1 MPVPEAHSNLN
12 LDPAR
17 PHSAAHP
24 IYAVASVNDLPLKGP
39 LSDWSQKCP
48 SHDINA
54 KIGHAHSPKTK
65 TAIPSSF
72 FISTSK

>member
-1 MPVPEAHSNLN
+1 MPVPHTHSNLS
-12 LDPAR
+12 LDPAHPR
-17 PHSAAHP
+17 SAAHP

-54 KIGHAHSPKTK
+54 KIWPAHIPKIK
-65 TAIPSSF
+65 TAIPISF
-72 FISTSK
+72 FMSTSK